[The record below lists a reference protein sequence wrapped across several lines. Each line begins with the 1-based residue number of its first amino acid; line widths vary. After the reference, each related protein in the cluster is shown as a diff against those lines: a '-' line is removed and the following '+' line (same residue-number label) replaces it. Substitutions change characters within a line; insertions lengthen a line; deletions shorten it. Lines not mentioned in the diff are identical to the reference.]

1 MALTTIFSFLTYPR
15 RGKAPGDHVEGISIA
30 PDDGK
35 LSKMLRGVFD
45 AAGKECNIPVM
56 FTADKQENPVRSELL
71 ALLKRPGVATAAPLA
86 ERLQHSTTGTSG
98 IGLLFV
104 CVGDD
109 GVNTRIVISRF
120 PADEGVVAKHGA
132 GKLTV
137 EFVDQVF
144 LKSAFSY
151 KSATYLSAGKPGD
164 LWKGHAVDKQTNQ
177 GTVAADYWI
186 VDFLKSEF
194 TTTPATGTKRL
205 ALALKE
211 VARAS
216 IDPVIR
222 REIVSAVHLA
232 TNMPKNSM
240 SIADFCDQFHLS
252 QSAKEAVAAAVDP
265 PRLLND
271 KFKFDKT
278 EFARHIS
285 YKQVE
290 LDNGAVLAAPVEKFD
305 DCFTTVKRHDA
316 LTFSTTGAI
325 VEERLRTLR

>member
-1 MALTTIFSFLTYPR
+1 MALKIIFSFLTYPR
-15 RGKAPGDHVEGISIA
+15 KGKAPGDPVEGISIA

-35 LSKMLRGVFD
+35 LSRMLIGVFE
-45 AAGKECNIPVM
+45 AADKECNIPVM
-56 FTADKQENPVRSELL
+56 FTADQQHNPVRTELL
-71 ALLKRPGVATAAPLA
+71 ALLKKPSVANAAVLA
-86 ERLQHSTTGTSG
+86 ERLQQSTTGTSG

-104 CVGDD
+104 CLGDD

-151 KSATYLSAGKPGD
+151 KSATYLSTGKPGD
-164 LWKGHAVDKQTNQ
+164 MWKGHAVDKQTNQ
-177 GTVAADYWI
+177 GAIAADYWI

-211 VARAS
+211 VARTS
-216 IDPVIR
+216 MDPVIR
-222 REIVSAVHLA
+222 REIVSAVQLA
-232 TNMPKNSM
+232 ANMPKNSM
-240 SIADFCDQFHLS
+240 SIADFCNEFHLS
-252 QSAKEAVAAAVDP
+252 QQAKEAVAAAVNP

-271 KFKFDKT
+271 KFKFDKV

-305 DCFTTVKRHDA
+305 DCFTTVRRQNA
-316 LTFSTTGAI
+316 LTFSTTGEI